1 MISLIIV
8 STYSINSEAFLKS
21 IEYRKYNV
29 SESLKNVPA
38 RQRRILE
45 RRNADEYEDLY
56 RVSLS
61 ADNPSYKVLVVQKDH
76 MSNETVLLLNT
87 YVSHKDALGYPYSL
101 RKSADQ
107 VYFYPR
113 VFEAFINFLYSED
126 RTLNITSSG
135 DQYLIQKHSPQ
146 DSFFHLTILMKIGLT
161 EETQQ
166 QKSQIR
172 SVWLNQKEYQF
183 LLSRSSQIL
192 RDLNV

>member
-1 MISLIIV
+1 MIAS
-8 STYSINSEAFLKS
+8 SYSINSEAFLKS
-21 IEYRKYNV
+21 MEFRKYNTT
-29 SESLKNVPA
+29 ESLKNIPSK
-38 RQRRILE
+38 QRRILE
-45 RRNADEYEDLY
+45 RRNSDEYDDLY

-76 MSNETVLLLNT
+76 VSNDTVLLLNT

-113 VFEAFINFLYSED
+113 VFEAFINFLFSED
-126 RTLNITSSG
+126 KILNITSSG
-135 DQYLIQKHSPQ
+135 DQYLIQKHSAQ
-146 DSFFHLTILMKIGLT
+146 DSFFHLTILLKIGLT
-161 EETQQ
+161 NEDQSQ
-166 QKSQIR
+166 NSQIR